1 MSATAAPRAGHGSDI
16 LLDVAGLAAG
26 YGGMPVLHDLALEVA
41 RGEIIAVV
49 GSNAAG
55 KTTML
60 RALSRVIPC
69 SGTIRF
75 QGREIQALSAN
86 EVFRLGM
93 VQVPEGRQLFDRMT
107 VHDNLLIGA
116 SRRNDRSDVTRS
128 LDHAYALF
136 PVLKRYRSRLAGSL
150 SGGEQQMCAMA
161 RALVAAP
168 KLLMVDEMSL
178 GLAPAIVDH
187 LLEVLADVRREGI
200 TILLVEQDVNAAF
213 EIADRGYVLEEGRI
227 VKQGTAADLERDPA
241 VRRAYL
247 GT

>member
-1 MSATAAPRAGHGSDI
+1 
-16 LLDVAGLAAG
+16 
-26 YGGMPVLHDLALEVA
+26 
-41 RGEIIAVV
+41 
-49 GSNAAG
+49 
-55 KTTML
+55 
-60 RALSRVIPC
+60 
-69 SGTIRF
+69 
-75 QGREIQALSAN
+75 
-86 EVFRLGM
+86 
-93 VQVPEGRQLFDRMT
+93 
-107 VHDNLLIGA
+107 
-116 SRRNDRSDVTRS
+116 
-128 LDHAYALF
+128 
-136 PVLKRYRSRLAGSL
+136 
-150 SGGEQQMCAMA
+150 MCAMA